1 MTRSMSLAGAVL
13 VLVTGLVG
21 CERDAATQTN
31 VVPPPPP
38 TDPLDLAI
46 DADDD
51 LLDFRGP
58 KIPFAEA
65 EVFFEFNA
73 TDDDL
78 GFQLFL
84 DGEAWRRTILL
95 GPGFQRLL
103 DFRARGELEALGL
116 TEIRFESA
124 EPSPSEVLALFEEG
138 PYVFLGKSVEG
149 DVLHAVGA
157 LSHALPPTAHFT
169 PGDGDVV
176 PATDLLVEWDPIPG
190 LAGYEVIVV
199 NEDTG
204 RSLTAELDPDA
215 TRLEVP
221 EVFLEAGTEY
231 KVEVLTIGLDG
242 NKTIVEASFTTSG

>member
-1 MTRSMSLAGAVL
+1 MIRSMTLAACAL
-13 VLVTGLVG
+13 VFVTGVVG

-31 VVPPPPP
+31 APPPP
-38 TDPLDLAI
+38 TPVDPLDLAV

-51 LLDFRGP
+51 LADFRGP
-58 KIPFAEA
+58 KRPFADA
-65 EVFFEFNA
+65 EVFLEFNA

-84 DGEAWRRTILL
+84 DGDAWRRTVLL
-95 GPGFQRLL
+95 GPEFGRLL

-116 TEIRFESA
+116 TELRFESA
-124 EPSPSEVLALFEEG
+124 EPSPSEVLALFDEG
-138 PYVFLGKSVEG
+138 PYVFLGKGVDG
-149 DVLHAVGA
+149 DVLHAVGE

-176 PATDLLVEWDPIPG
+176 PPEDLVVEWEAIPG
-190 LAGYEVIVV
+190 LAGYEVIVE

-204 RSLTAELDPDA
+204 RSLEVELDADA

-221 EVFLEAGTEY
+221 DAFLEEGTEY
-231 KVEVLTIGLDG
+231 KVEVLTVGLDG
-242 NKTIVEASFTTSG
+242 NKTIVEASFTTSD